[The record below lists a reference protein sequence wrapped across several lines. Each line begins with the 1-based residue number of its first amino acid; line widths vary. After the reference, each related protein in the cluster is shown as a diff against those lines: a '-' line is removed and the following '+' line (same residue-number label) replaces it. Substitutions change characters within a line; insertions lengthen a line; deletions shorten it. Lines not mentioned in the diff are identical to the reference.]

1 MIPGICK
8 GKKNFPMSWQEINRI
23 LTRAM
28 IDAQFAGKLL
38 ADPIRAISEA
48 GFDLTVEELQILRE
62 AKAKDIV
69 ELSQIILR
77 QIERGES

>member
-1 MIPGICK
+1 
-8 GKKNFPMSWQEINRI
+8 MSWQEINRI

-28 IDAQFAGKLL
+28 IDGQFAGKLL
-38 ADPIRAISEA
+38 ADPIRAIGDA
-48 GFDLTVEELQILRE
+48 GFDLTAEEQQVLRE

-77 QIERGES
+77 QIEHEES